1 MLKSALSLSLSH
13 SFYPSLTQPS
23 CVSDKQTM
31 RNVRAVP
38 QLWSLR
44 VYRSL
49 RPVVLLKASDTGF
62 SHPVCRVSKAWHST
76 TGTEWRD
83 QMDSRSAVECG
94 SESVNS
100 PSSDFIN
107 CVNMFLAHMMMN
119 IWWNN
124 YLIYTIIIKLSFLVN
139 YLIIHT

>member
-44 VYRSL
+44 AVSFTQVCCSPESL
-49 RPVVLLKASDTGF
+49 RHGLFTS
-62 SHPVCRVSKAWHST
+62 SVSCIKSMT
-76 TGTEWRD
+76 LDYRDREWRD

-107 CVNMFLAHMMMN
+107 RVNMFLAHMMMN

-124 YLIYTIIIKLSFLVN
+124 YLIYT
-139 YLIIHT
+139 